1 MWKLSQLAEKA
12 AKRPSE
18 IVGIDDEWAA
28 YQFDQAVVF
37 VGVYI
42 NNKLNE
48 IDDKGKHI
56 HSIGDL
62 LADRVVD
69 PASDLKNVHG
79 ISIVKHKVM

>member
-12 AKRPSE
+12 AKRPSD

-28 YQFDQAVVF
+28 YQFDQAVIF

-48 IDDKGKHI
+48 LDEEGKPI
-56 HSIGDL
+56 YTLGEL
-62 LADRVVD
+62 LTDQSTRIVNPVVELAGIQGIKVDRR
-69 PASDLKNVHG
+69 
-79 ISIVKHKVM
+79 